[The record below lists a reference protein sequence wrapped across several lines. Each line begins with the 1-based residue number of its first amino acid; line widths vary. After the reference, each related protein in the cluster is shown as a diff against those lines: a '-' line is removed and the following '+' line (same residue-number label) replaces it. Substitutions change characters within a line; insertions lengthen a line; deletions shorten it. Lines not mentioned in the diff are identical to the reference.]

1 MALLA
6 ETFTV
11 FLLQQENKQL
21 LNGKKHVRSTF
32 IPHKFLSWLRICL
45 LCKIN

>member
-11 FLLQQENKQL
+11 FILQRENKMI
-21 LNGKKHVRSTF
+21 LNNKNLCGVHSFRTS
-32 IPHKFLSWLRICL
+32 FLSWLRICL

>member
-11 FLLQQENKQL
+11 FILQRENKMI
-21 LNGKKHVRSTF
+21 LNNNTCAEYIHSAQVFCRG
-32 IPHKFLSWLRICL
+32 
-45 LCKIN
+45 

>member
-11 FLLQQENKQL
+11 FILQRENKMI
-21 LNGKKHVRSTF
+21 LNNKNLCGVHSFSTS
-32 IPHKFLSWLRICL
+32 FLSWLRICL

>member
-11 FLLQQENKQL
+11 SILQQENKMI
-21 LNGKKHVRSTF
+21 LNNKTCAEYIHSAKVFCRG
-32 IPHKFLSWLRICL
+32 
-45 LCKIN
+45 